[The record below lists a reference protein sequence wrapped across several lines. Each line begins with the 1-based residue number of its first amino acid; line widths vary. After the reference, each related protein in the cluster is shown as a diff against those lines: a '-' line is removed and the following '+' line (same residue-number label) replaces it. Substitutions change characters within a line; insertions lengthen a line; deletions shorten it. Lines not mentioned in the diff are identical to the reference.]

1 MNLESTLHMLMFRR
15 QARRLTTTMFVVF
28 ALLFSQLA
36 LANYA
41 CAFQPAQA
49 APAAMGA
56 MEMAPGM
63 PCDEMGAA
71 SDKGQSVLCHQ
82 HCTNAPQ
89 SVDPLNVPAA
99 SLPAV
104 LHVFVVS
111 LPLDAG
117 ADESSTHA
125 DAGQFRPPPDPIFLS
140 TLRLRV

>member
-1 MNLESTLHMLMFRR
+1 MLMFRR
-15 QARRLTTTMFVVF
+15 QARRLTTMFVVF

-36 LANYA
+36 LANYV
-41 CAFQPAQA
+41 CASQPAQA
-49 APAAMGA
+49 APAATGT

-63 PCDEMGAA
+63 PCEEMGAA
-71 SDKGQSVLCHQ
+71 SDKGPSVLCHQ

-89 SVDPLNVPAA
+89 SVDPLKVPTV

-104 LHVFVVS
+104 VHVFVVS
-111 LPLDAG
+111 LLLDAG
-117 ADESSTHA
+117 AAESSIRA